1 MILTSDDRIQVDN
14 TINVVVDGQQKFD
27 VMKKVQGDQTL
38 YTLIVR
44 RLVLSDAGNYTCQ
57 VIVTGAATK
66 PSKDGEIIVLSKFHR
81 FNSYI

>member
-1 MILTSDDRIQVDN
+1 MDN

-27 VMKKVQGDQTL
+27 VIKKVQGDQTV

-66 PSKDGEIIVLSKFHR
+66 PSKDGEIIVLSEFQW
-81 FNSYI
+81 FNY